1 MTTRELCI
9 YKFNELFK
17 TLNNSIEDIH
27 FDNTEELSSK
37 IENSIYNYAKEQSL
51 IRGIHESIDDK
62 NFKRIYVNKIISLYN
77 NMNPNSYIKNN
88 NFIKQ
93 IKDIENSSEID
104 LKGAEIIGSLF
115 EINDEGK
122 AKFIVEK
129 INGIDKRDKPDFK
142 NINQIQTSELTD
154 EWRTMCYLS
163 GAKRRKLQ
171 ITGDLSKKNGKAAK
185 VIVGKL
191 DFYEPLESPNLFN

>member
-1 MTTRELCI
+1 MTARELCI

-88 NFIKQ
+88 NFIKKYSSLLYPIQ
-93 IKDIENSSEID
+93 IVVTGNY
-104 LKGAEIIGSLF
+104 LLNYF
-115 EINDEGK
+115 PQVLL
-122 AKFIVEK
+122 VE
-129 INGIDKRDKPDFK
+129 
-142 NINQIQTSELTD
+142 
-154 EWRTMCYLS
+154 LS
-163 GAKRRKLQ
+163 HQ
-171 ITGDLSKKNGKAAK
+171 
-185 VIVGKL
+185 
-191 DFYEPLESPNLFN
+191 